1 MKLSSVPILRERQVF
16 DMAENIGNST
26 LTYAAAEPDI
36 EAVQNSMREII
47 SNKAVCQILGD
58 EFTEHLKEW
67 DKAITKRRTEPFSL
81 VVLGDFK
88 RGKSTIINA
97 ILGKSIAPVNVAPE
111 TFTINSISY
120 GETPLAEAV
129 LKNGQRITLTADDL
143 VRERLEKLMRAFPD
157 SLDYIDI
164 RDNAEILKEIRIVDT
179 PGLSDLD
186 CLDKQVQDYLV
197 NADAIIY
204 IASALS
210 PFSESEQVFLASHIR
225 PMSFSKLFVL
235 VNMIDAMN
243 TMEDIEKIISRVS
256 ERCEMIMPNAFVY
269 GVSGIDEY
277 RRKIGL
283 NRPDIKGFQEF
294 YENEFLKFE
303 MALKREIILQK
314 DYIRT
319 QRVITML
326 NLMLNDTAARI
337 HMIYDMIAM
346 DKKKLDDLSIQ
357 INSECESLASAIEN
371 RRPKILLSVTEM
383 QQQAEQWMYGFFS
396 KLREDIYEAR
406 NSGNPEDIEKHF
418 YSYLVDKVGEAY
430 KKCIEIHEK
439 ALGEVIVEMGSDLSK
454 KLGISAIADGAAAAA
469 GKDSNYFG
477 SLMLVSQ
484 SVIDAAGA
492 GENGSFPSETMSSFK
507 NILKRKRTTNIIDT
521 ALENYDDVRN
531 NAVKDLKAAYK
542 KMAEN
547 ALKQLDSIYQMQVEA
562 SRDALAQAKEMTEN
576 TNNDA
581 MKLHLGKA
589 VQILD
594 KAADILR
601 KYS

>member
-1 MKLSSVPILRERQVF
+1 MS
-16 DMAENIGNST
+16 ENTNNT
-26 LTYAAAEPDI
+26 LTYADVEPDI
-36 EAVQNSMREII
+36 EKIQNYMREIL
-47 SNKAVCQILGD
+47 SNKPVCRILGE
-58 EFTEHLKEW
+58 EFTDNLKQW

-120 GETPLAEAV
+120 GETPSAEAV
-129 LKNGQRITLTADDL
+129 LSNGQRIMLTADDL
-143 VRERLEKLMRAFPD
+143 QRERLEKLTRAFPE
-157 SLDYIDI
+157 SLEYIDI

-197 NADAIIY
+197 NADAIVY
-204 IASALS
+204 VASALS
-210 PFSESEQVFLASHIR
+210 PFSESEQVFLATHIR

-235 VNMIDAMN
+235 VNMIDAMGS
-243 TMEDIEKIISRVS
+243 MKDIEKIINRVS
-256 ERCEMIMPNAFVY
+256 ERCEQIVPNAFVY

-283 NRPDIKGFQEF
+283 NRPDLTGLQEF

-314 DYIRT
+314 DFIRT

-326 NLMLNDTAARI
+326 NLMLNDTASRI
-337 HMIYDMIAM
+337 HMVYDMIAL
-346 DKKKLDDLSIQ
+346 DKQKLVDLSEKIDQ
-357 INSECESLASAIEN
+357 ECRSLAQAIEE
-371 RRPKILLSVTEM
+371 RRPKIVLSVTEM

-406 NSGNPEDIEKHF
+406 NQGNPEDVEKHF
-418 YSYLVDKVGEAY
+418 YSFLVDKVGEAY

-439 ALGEVIVEMGSDLSK
+439 ALNEVLANMGRELAR
-454 KLGISAIADGAAAAA
+454 KLGLANLAEEAAA
-469 GKDSNYFG
+469 GNGLSDSFV
-477 SLMLVSQ
+477 LVSQ
-484 SVIDAAGA
+484 SVINAAGA
-492 GENGSFPSETMSSFK
+492 DENGSYPSETMSSFK
-507 NILKRKRTTNIIDT
+507 NLLGRRRTTNIIDT
-521 ALENYDDVRN
+521 ALENFDDVRS
-531 NAVKDLKAAYK
+531 NAVKDLKSAYK

-547 ALKQLDSIYQMQVEA
+547 AIKRFDSLYQTQVEA
-562 SRDALAQAKEMTEN
+562 SRDALAQAKEMTESS
-576 TNNDA
+576 NNEA
-581 MKLHLGKA
+581 VKTHLGKA
-589 VQILD
+589 VAVLD
-594 KAADILR
+594 EAADVLR
-601 KYS
+601 KYC

>member
-1 MKLSSVPILRERQVF
+1 MEDVTLS
-16 DMAENIGNST
+16 
-26 LTYAAAEPDI
+26 YASAEPDI
-36 EAVQNSMREII
+36 EYVQGHMKNILT
-47 SNKAVCQILGD
+47 NNAVCRILGD
-58 EFTEHLKEW
+58 ECTERLKDW

-120 GETPLAEAV
+120 GETPSAEAV

-164 RDNAEILKEIRIVDT
+164 KDNAELLKEIRIVDT

-204 IASALS
+204 VASALS
-210 PFSESEQVFLASHIR
+210 PFSESEQYFLASHIR
-225 PMSFSKLFVL
+225 PMSFSKLYVL

-243 TMEDIEKIISRVS
+243 SEADIEKILTRVS
-256 ERCEMIMPNAFVY
+256 ERCEMICPNAYVY

-283 NRPDIKGFQEF
+283 NRPDIKGFQEY

-303 MALKREIILQK
+303 MSLKREIILQK
-314 DYIRT
+314 DLIRT

-346 DKKKLDDLSIQ
+346 DKKKLQDLSDQ
-357 INSECESLASAIEN
+357 IDTECETVANALE
-371 RRPKILLSVTEM
+371 RQRPRILLSVTEM

-396 KLREDIYEAR
+396 KLRDDIYAAR
-406 NSGNPEDIEKHF
+406 NNNTPEDIEKHF
-418 YSYLVDKVGEAY
+418 YSYLVDKVTAAY
-430 KKCIEIHEK
+430 KKCLEIHEK
-439 ALGEVIVEMGSDLSK
+439 ALDELIVEMGAELAK
-454 KLGISAIADGAAAAA
+454 KLGISGLATDAEAAA
-469 GKDSNYFG
+469 GQKGSFDSLN
-477 SLMLVSQ
+477 MLVSQ
-484 SVIDAAGA
+484 SVMNAAGA
-492 GENGSFPSETMSSFK
+492 GDKDIFPSETMSSFK
-507 NILKRKRTTNIIDT
+507 NILKRKRTTDIIDI
-521 ALENYDDVRN
+521 ALENYDDIRN
-531 NAVKDLKAAYK
+531 NTLKDLKKAYK
-542 KMAEN
+542 LMEEKAI
-547 ALKQLDSIYQMQVEA
+547 KQLDSIYQMQVET
-562 SRDALAQAKEMTEN
+562 SKDALNQAQEMTEIA
-576 TNNDA
+576 NNEL
-581 MKLHLGKA
+581 MKQYLEQA
-589 VQILD
+589 VKILD
-594 KAADILR
+594 NCMR
-601 KYS
+601 VMMKYE

>member
-1 MKLSSVPILRERQVF
+1 MS
-16 DMAENIGNST
+16 ENTNNT
-26 LTYAAAEPDI
+26 LTYADVEPDI
-36 EAVQNSMREII
+36 EKIQNYMREILA
-47 SNKAVCQILGD
+47 NKPVCRILGE
-58 EFTEHLKEW
+58 EFTDNLKQW

-120 GETPLAEAV
+120 GETPTAEAV
-129 LKNGQRITLTADDL
+129 LSNGQRIMLTADDL
-143 VRERLEKLMRAFPD
+143 QRERLEKLTRAFPE
-157 SLDYIDI
+157 SLEYIDI

-197 NADAIIY
+197 NADAIVY
-204 IASALS
+204 VASALS
-210 PFSESEQVFLASHIR
+210 PFSESEQVFLATHIQ

-235 VNMIDAMN
+235 VNMIDAMGS
-243 TMEDIEKIISRVS
+243 MRDIEKIINRVS
-256 ERCEMIMPNAFVY
+256 ECCERIVPNAFVY

-283 NRPDIKGFQEF
+283 NRPDLTGLQEF

-303 MALKREIILQK
+303 MSLKREIILQK
-314 DYIRT
+314 DFIRT

-326 NLMLNDTAARI
+326 NLMLNDTASRI
-337 HMIYDMIAM
+337 HMVYDMIAL
-346 DKKKLDDLSIQ
+346 DKQKLVDLSEKIDR
-357 INSECESLASAIEN
+357 ECHSLAQAIEE
-371 RRPKILLSVTEM
+371 RRPKIVLSVTEM

-406 NSGNPEDIEKHF
+406 NQGNPEDVEKHF
-418 YSYLVDKVGEAY
+418 YSFLVDKVGEAY

-439 ALGEVIVEMGSDLSK
+439 ALNEVLSNMGRELAR
-454 KLGISAIADGAAAAA
+454 KLGLANLAEEATA
-469 GKDSNYFG
+469 GNGLSDSFV
-477 SLMLVSQ
+477 LVSQ
-484 SVIDAAGA
+484 SVINAAGA
-492 GENGSFPSETMSSFK
+492 DENGSYPSETMSSFK
-507 NILKRKRTTNIIDT
+507 NLLGRRRTTNIIDT
-521 ALENYDDVRN
+521 ALENFDDVRS
-531 NAVKDLKAAYK
+531 NAVKDLKSAYK

-547 ALKQLDSIYQMQVEA
+547 AIKRFDSLYQTQVEA

-576 TNNDA
+576 SNNEVV
-581 MKLHLGKA
+581 KTHLGKA
-589 VQILD
+589 VAVLD
-594 KAADILR
+594 EAADVLR
-601 KYS
+601 KYC

>member
-1 MKLSSVPILRERQVF
+1 MSENTNNALS
-16 DMAENIGNST
+16 
-26 LTYAAAEPDI
+26 YADVEPDI
-36 EAVQNSMREII
+36 ERIQNYMRDILN
-47 SNKAVCQILGD
+47 NKAVCRILGD
-58 EFTEHLKEW
+58 EFTDNLKQW

-120 GETPLAEAV
+120 GETPSAEAV
-129 LKNGQRITLTADDL
+129 LSNGQRIMLTADDL
-143 VRERLEKLMRAFPD
+143 QRERLEKLTRAFPD
-157 SLDYIDI
+157 SLEYIDI
-164 RDNAEILKEIRIVDT
+164 HDNAEILKEIRIVDT

-204 IASALS
+204 VASALS
-210 PFSESEQVFLASHIR
+210 PFSESEQIFLASHIR

-243 TMEDIEKIISRVS
+243 TMEDIEKIINRVS
-256 ERCEMIMPNAFVY
+256 ERCELIVPNAFVY

-283 NRPDIKGFQEF
+283 NRPDLKGFQEF

-303 MALKREIILQK
+303 MSLKREIILQK

-326 NLMLNDTAARI
+326 NLMLNDTASRI
-337 HMIYDMIAM
+337 HMVYDMIAL
-346 DKKKLDDLSIQ
+346 DKQKLVDLSEKIEE
-357 INSECESLASAIEN
+357 ECRSLAHAIEE
-371 RRPKILLSVTEM
+371 RRPKIVLSVTEM

-406 NSGNPEDIEKHF
+406 NQGNPEDVEKHF
-418 YSYLVDKVGEAY
+418 YSFLVDKVGEAY

-439 ALGEVIVEMGSDLSK
+439 ALNDVIVEMGRELSR
-454 KLGISAIADGAAAAA
+454 KLGLANLAEEAAA
-469 GKDSNYFG
+469 GKGSFDS
-477 SLMLVSQ
+477 LVLVSQ
-484 SVIDAAGA
+484 SVINAAGA
-492 GENGSFPSETMSSFK
+492 DENGSYPSETMSSFK
-507 NILKRKRTTNIIDT
+507 NLLGRRRTTNIIDT
-521 ALENYDDVRN
+521 ALENFDDVRI
-531 NAVKDLKAAYK
+531 NAVKDLKNTYK

-547 ALKQLDSIYQMQVEA
+547 ALKRLDSLYQTQVEA
-562 SRDALAQAKEMTEN
+562 SRDALAQAKEMSEN
-576 TNNDA
+576 SNNEVV
-581 MKLHLGKA
+581 KTHLGKA
-589 VQILD
+589 VAILD
-594 KAADILR
+594 EAAEILK
-601 KYS
+601 KYY

>member
-1 MKLSSVPILRERQVF
+1 
-16 DMAENIGNST
+16 MAEMTENTSALN
-26 LTYAAAEPDI
+26 YAAAEPDI
-36 EAVQNSMREII
+36 ERIQNGMRQLIG
-47 SNKAVCQILGD
+47 NKAVCQILGED
-58 EFTEHLKEW
+58 FTERLIEW

-120 GETPLAEAV
+120 GETPSAEAV

-157 SLDYIDI
+157 TLEYIDI
-164 RDNAEILKEIRIVDT
+164 HDNAELLKEIRIVDT

-204 IASALS
+204 VASALS
-210 PFSESEQVFLASHIR
+210 PFSESEQFFLASHIR
-225 PMSFSKLFVL
+225 PMSFNKLYVL

-243 TMEDIEKIISRVS
+243 SEEDMERIINRVR

-283 NRPDIKGFQEF
+283 NRPDIKGFQEY

-303 MALKREIILQK
+303 VSLKREIILQK
-314 DYIRT
+314 DVIRT
-319 QRVITML
+319 QRVLTML
-326 NLMLNDTAARI
+326 NLMIKDTAARI
-337 HMIYDMIAM
+337 HMIYDMIAL
-346 DKKKLDDLSIQ
+346 DKKKLDDLSAQ
-357 INSECESLASAIEN
+357 INNECESLATALEH

-396 KLREDIYEAR
+396 KLRDDIYETR
-406 NSGNPEDIEKHF
+406 NTATPEDIDKHF

-430 KKCIEIHEK
+430 KKCLDIHEK
-439 ALGEVIVEMGSDLSK
+439 ALSELISKMGQELAK
-454 KLGISAIADGAAAAA
+454 KLGISSLANETGTAAAVDE
-469 GKDSNYFG
+469 DSLNN
-477 SLMLVSQ
+477 LNMLVTK
-484 SVIDAAGA
+484 SVMNAAGA
-492 GENGSFPSETMSSFK
+492 GGNDNFPSGAMASFK
-507 NILKRKRTTNIIDT
+507 NILKRKRTTDVIDT
-521 ALENYDDVRN
+521 ALENYDDIRN
-531 NAVKDLKAAYK
+531 NTVKDLKAAYK
-542 KMAEN
+542 VMADT
-547 ALKQLDSIYQMQVEA
+547 ALKQLDSIYQTQVEA
-562 SRDALAQAKEMTEN
+562 SRDALNQAKEMSETASN
-576 TNNDA
+576 AA
-581 MKLHLGKA
+581 MRQHLQNA
-589 VQILD
+589 VEILD
-594 KAADILR
+594 EAAGILK
-601 KYS
+601 KYD